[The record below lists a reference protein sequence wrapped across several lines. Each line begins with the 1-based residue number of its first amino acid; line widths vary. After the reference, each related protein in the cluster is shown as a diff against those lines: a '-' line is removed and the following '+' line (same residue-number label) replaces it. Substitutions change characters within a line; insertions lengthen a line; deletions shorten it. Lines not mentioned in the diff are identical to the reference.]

1 MTTHVNCK
9 LEKEIPIIAH
19 AYLDLLEEKSGVKL
33 MSSTW
38 KRVSLICIILA
49 SKMWD
54 DESFENQHFSKTLE
68 VEAEELNFLEREFLT
83 EVDYKMYLS
92 AEEYNTS
99 LVKLKNSYKGIEI
112 NEALSELDKDLV
124 FRFG

>member
-1 MTTHVNCK
+1 MIT
-9 LEKEIPIIAH
+9 H

-38 KRVSLICIILA
+38 KRVALISIILA

-68 VEAEELNFLEREFLT
+68 VEAEELNMLERMFLT
-83 EVDYKMYLS
+83 EVDYKM
-92 AEEYNTS
+92 
-99 LVKLKNSYKGIEI
+99 
-112 NEALSELDKDLV
+112 
-124 FRFG
+124 